1 MAADDL
7 ESCVPACLD
16 IHHWMELCIKYEC
29 PGMVGLCV
37 KFEVPDTTGLSMK
50 YEIPGTAGFCYRDH
64 ELLLVVTE
72 P

>member
-7 ESCVPACLD
+7 DSCVPGCLD
-16 IHHWMELCIKYEC
+16 IHHWMELKYEC
-29 PGMVGLCV
+29 PCTDGLCV
-37 KFEVPDTTGLSMK
+37 K
-50 YEIPGTAGFCYRDH
+50 YEIPGTAGLYYRDH